1 VATPSN
7 HWKLGL
13 FVVCGIALGLA
24 GVVVLGARGLHEN
37 TVSYQ
42 SYFDESVQG
51 LEVGSPVKFRGV
63 TIGTVSRIAIAP
75 DRRHVGVTSDLG
87 VDQINL
93 MGLGHD
99 TGRKFQI
106 HVPADLRMQLASAG
120 ITGVKFLQL
129 DFFSV
134 AGNPAPKLPFPVP
147 ENHIPA
153 AVSTMK
159 NIEDAV
165 VHAVAGMPTMI
176 EASLKLIAKVDSLVN
191 DVGEA
196 RLADRALITLTTAE
210 RVLADIRTTVNALEA
225 GKVSTQAQVTLAHL
239 DGAIARL
246 DAMLVRID
254 GEEGVI
260 VSAGRASDAVGD
272 VAVNARGLTDDLG
285 ATMRD
290 VQQAAQSIQKLA
302 DTLERDPDMLLKGR
316 ASSTP

>member
-1 VATPSN
+1 
-7 HWKLGL
+7 
-13 FVVCGIALGLA
+13 
-24 GVVVLGARGLHEN
+24 
-37 TVSYQ
+37 
-42 SYFDESVQG
+42 
-51 LEVGSPVKFRGV
+51 
-63 TIGTVSRIAIAP
+63 
-75 DRRHVGVTSDLG
+75 
-87 VDQINL
+87 

-99 TGRKFQI
+99 TGSKFQI

-134 AGNPAPKLPFPVP
+134 AGNPEPKLPFPVP

-165 VHAVAGMPTMI
+165 VHAVAGLPTMI
-176 EASLKLIAKVDSLVN
+176 EAALKLVAKVDGLVN
-191 DVGEA
+191 DVGQA
-196 RLADRALITLTTAE
+196 RLADRTLSVLTTAE
-210 RVLADIRTTVNALEA
+210 RLFSDIRTTVNALEA

-246 DAMLVRID
+246 DAMLLRID
-254 GEEGVI
+254 GEDGVI

-272 VAVNARGLTDDLG
+272 VAVNARSLTDELG

-290 VQQAAQSIQKLA
+290 VREAAQSIQKLA